1 LRERKYDERT
11 KTLTARRFTPILF
24 GPVVFATPR
33 ERAKKKRERKETA
46 VKSLICRKTR
56 TMVVSGTQ

>member
-33 ERAKKKRERKETA
+33 ERAKKRERKETA

-56 TMVVSGTQ
+56 TMVV